1 MLVKLLVDP
10 AIRQSAN
17 LIVVGDPQILARGE
31 QQVGLDI
38 PSLRL
43 IDAEDSL
50 EITEGK
56 VLHLSITVDR
66 LADAPMTA
74 ASAAGGASS
83 IKGLKKRWSFPVIT
97 ASTVLCLCHS
107 TKNRNIWAA
116 MIFPT
121 NWGMPVTLSN

>member
-1 MLVKLLVDP
+1 MDP

-17 LIVVGDPQILARGE
+17 LIVVGDPQLLARGE

-56 VLHLSITVDR
+56 VHTS
-66 LADAPMTA
+66 
-74 ASAAGGASS
+74 
-83 IKGLKKRWSFPVIT
+83 
-97 ASTVLCLCHS
+97 
-107 TKNRNIWAA
+107 
-116 MIFPT
+116 
-121 NWGMPVTLSN
+121 

>member
-1 MLVKLLVDP
+1 MDP

-83 IKGLKKRWSFPVIT
+83 IKGLKKALELSRDDSIDGIVF
-97 ASTVLCLCHS
+97 
-107 TKNRNIWAA
+107 
-116 MIFPT
+116 
-121 NWGMPVTLSN
+121 MPCNKESMHLGGNDFSDELGVCQ

>member
-17 LIVVGDPQILARGE
+17 LIVVGDPQLVARGE

-43 IDAEDSL
+43 IDAKDSL

-56 VLHLSITVDR
+56 VLHLSIPIDGV
-66 LADAPMTA
+66 ADAPMTA
-74 ASAAGGASS
+74 TSAAGGASS
-83 IKGLKKRWSFPVIT
+83 IKGLKK
-97 ASTVLCLCHS
+97 ALE
-107 TKNRNIWAA
+107 
-116 MIFPT
+116 
-121 NWGMPVTLSN
+121 LSRDDSIDGIVFVPCNKESMHLGGNDFSDELGVCQ

>member
-1 MLVKLLVDP
+1 M
-10 AIRQSAN
+10 
-17 LIVVGDPQILARGE
+17 IVVGDPQILAHGE

-56 VLHLSITVDR
+56 VLHLSITIDR

-83 IKGLKKRWSFPVIT
+83 IKGLKKALELSRDDSIDGIMFMPFNKESKHLGGNDFSDELGYASDFVKLT
-97 ASTVLCLCHS
+97 A
-107 TKNRNIWAA
+107 RQ
-116 MIFPT
+116 
-121 NWGMPVTLSN
+121 

>member
-1 MLVKLLVDP
+1 MDP

-17 LIVVGDPQILARGE
+17 LIAVGDPQILARGG

-74 ASAAGGASS
+74 
-83 IKGLKKRWSFPVIT
+83 
-97 ASTVLCLCHS
+97 STVLCLCHS
-107 TKNRNIWAA
+107 TKNRSIWAA

>member
-1 MLVKLLVDP
+1 M
-10 AIRQSAN
+10 
-17 LIVVGDPQILARGE
+17 IVVGDPQILARGE

-56 VLHLSITVDR
+56 VLHLSITIDR

-83 IKGLKKRWSFPVIT
+83 IKGLKK
-97 ASTVLCLCHS
+97 ALE
-107 TKNRNIWAA
+107 
-116 MIFPT
+116 
-121 NWGMPVTLSN
+121 LSRDDSIDGI